1 MFFTVLFY
9 FLAKQSSQE
18 AILESEFL
26 TVFLQTTKKNVEH
39 WMFSIFPLFITRDLS
54 NEQLCAY

>member
-26 TVFLQTTKKNVEH
+26 TVLLHT
-39 WMFSIFPLFITRDLS
+39 
-54 NEQLCAY
+54 NEKM